1 MEVYRN
7 NNGQLL
13 KVTKAQNGRIVAKC
27 ENETKSFENEK
38 QFAVHLYNK
47 GFHLAMTD
55 RATLFARRFEEYDNL
70 SAFIDMIPNKE
81 LAFQKNGAIYTCWF
95 LAFKPNG
102 MVEAFKPNGMVEV
115 KANTDFSYT
124 NELGYKAVTL
134 NISDLIIIQGDI

>member
-27 ENETKSFENEK
+27 GNETKSFENEK
-38 QFAVHLYNK
+38 QFNVHLYNK

-55 RATLFARRFEEYDNL
+55 RATLFARRYEEAEDL
-70 SAFIDMIPNKE
+70 STFVDMIPNRE
-81 LAFQKNGAIYTCWF
+81 LAFQKDGAIYTCWF
-95 LAFKPNG
+95 LAFKPNL
-102 MVEAFKPNGMVEV
+102 MVEV

-124 NELGYKAVTL
+124 NELGYKAVTVI
-134 NISDLIIIQGDI
+134 ISDLIVIQGEIE

>member
-1 MEVYRN
+1 MEVYKN

-27 ENETKSFENEK
+27 GNETKSFENEK
-38 QFAVHLYNK
+38 QFAVHLYSK

-55 RATLFARRFEEYDNL
+55 RSRQFAYRYEEAEDFLKLTDLILDN
-70 SAFIDMIPNKE
+70 E
-81 LAFQKNGAIYTCWF
+81 LAFQKDGSIYTCWF
-95 LAFKPNG
+95 L
-102 MVEAFKPNGMVEV
+102 EFKPNGMVEV

-134 NISDLIIIQGDI
+134 NISDLIVIQGGIE

>member
-1 MEVYRN
+1 MEVYRSN
-7 NNGQLL
+7 SGQLL

-27 ENETKSFENEK
+27 GNETKSFENEK
-38 QFAVHLYNK
+38 QFNVHLYNK

-55 RATLFARRFEEYDNL
+55 RATLFARRYEEAEDL
-70 SAFIDMIPNKE
+70 STFIDMIPNKE

-95 LAFKPNG
+95 L
-102 MVEAFKPNGMVEV
+102 AFKPNGMVEV

-134 NISDLIIIQGDI
+134 NISDLIIIQGEIW

>member
-13 KVTKAQNGRIVAKC
+13 KVSKAQNGRIVAKC
-27 ENETKSFENEK
+27 GNETKSFENEK
-38 QFAVHLYNK
+38 QFNVHLYNK

-55 RATLFARRFEEYDNL
+55 RATLFARRYEEARDL
-70 SAFIDMIPNKE
+70 STFIDMISNRE

-95 LAFKPNG
+95 LEFKPNL
-102 MVEAFKPNGMVEV
+102 MVEV

-134 NISDLIIIQGDI
+134 NISDLIIIQGNI

>member
-27 ENETKSFENEK
+27 GNETKSFENEK
-38 QFAVHLYNK
+38 QFSVHLYNK

-55 RATLFARRFEEYDNL
+55 RATLFARRYEEAEDFLTLIDLILDN
-70 SAFIDMIPNKE
+70 E
-81 LAFQKNGAIYTCWF
+81 LAFQKDGAIYTCWF
-95 LAFKPNG
+95 LGFKSNG
-102 MVEAFKPNGMVEV
+102 VVEV

-124 NELGYKAVTL
+124 DELGYKAVTL
-134 NISDLIIIQGDI
+134 NISDLIVIQGGVK

>member
-27 ENETKSFENEK
+27 GNETKSFENEK
-38 QFAVHLYNK
+38 QFSVHLYNK

-55 RATLFARRFEEYDNL
+55 RATMFAYRYGDAKDL
-70 SAFIDMIPNKE
+70 STFIDMLPDRE
-81 LAFQKNGAIYTCWF
+81 LAFQKDGAIYTCWF

-102 MVEAFKPNGMVEV
+102 MVEV
-115 KANTDFSYT
+115 KSNTDFSYT

-134 NISDLIIIQGDI
+134 NLSDLIVIQGGIE

>member
-27 ENETKSFENEK
+27 GNETKSFENEK
-38 QFAVHLYNK
+38 QFNVHLYNK

-55 RATLFARRFEEYDNL
+55 RSRQFAYRYEEAGDFLKLTDLILDN
-70 SAFIDMIPNKE
+70 E
-81 LAFQKNGAIYTCWF
+81 LAFQKDGAIYTCWF
-95 LAFKPNG
+95 L
-102 MVEAFKPNGMVEV
+102 AFKPNGMVEV

-134 NISDLIIIQGDI
+134 NLSDLIVIQGGIE

>member
-27 ENETKSFENEK
+27 GNETKSFESEK
-38 QFAVHLYNK
+38 QFNVLLYNK

-70 SAFIDMIPNKE
+70 SAFIDMLPNKE
-81 LAFQKNGAIYTCWF
+81 LAFQKDGSIYTCWF
-95 LAFKPNG
+95 L
-102 MVEAFKPNGMVEV
+102 EFKPNGMVEV

-134 NISDLIIIQGDI
+134 NISDLIVIQGDI

>member
-1 MEVYRN
+1 MEVYKN

-27 ENETKSFENEK
+27 GNETKSFENEK

-55 RATLFARRFEEYDNL
+55 RATLFARRYEEAEDFLKLTDLILDN
-70 SAFIDMIPNKE
+70 E
-81 LAFQKNGAIYTCWF
+81 LAFQKDGSIYTCWF
-95 LAFKPNG
+95 L
-102 MVEAFKPNGMVEV
+102 EFKPNGMVEV

-124 NELGYKAVTL
+124 NGLGYKAVTL
-134 NISDLIIIQGDI
+134 NLSDLIVIQGGIE

>member
-13 KVTKAQNGRIVAKC
+13 KVTKAQNGRIIARC
-27 ENETKSFENEK
+27 GNETKSFENEK
-38 QFAVHLYNK
+38 QFNVHLYNK

-55 RATLFARRFEEYDNL
+55 RATLFARRYEEEAEDL
-70 SAFIDMIPNKE
+70 STFIDMLPNKE
-81 LAFQKNGAIYTCWF
+81 LAFQKDGSIYTCWF
-95 LAFKPNG
+95 L
-102 MVEAFKPNGMVEV
+102 AFKPNGMVEV

-134 NISDLIIIQGDI
+134 NLSDLIVIQGGIE

>member
-27 ENETKSFENEK
+27 GNETKSFENEK
-38 QFAVHLYNK
+38 QFSVHLYNK

-55 RATLFARRFEEYDNL
+55 RATLFGRRYEEAKDL
-70 SAFIDMIPNKE
+70 STFINTLPDRE
-81 LAFQKNGAIYTCWF
+81 LAFQKDGSIYTCWF
-95 LAFKPNG
+95 LEFKPD
-102 MVEAFKPNGMVEV
+102 GMVEV

-134 NISDLIIIQGDI
+134 NISDLIVIQGDI

>member
-27 ENETKSFENEK
+27 GNETKSFENEK

-55 RATLFARRFEEYDNL
+55 RATLFARRYEEAKDL
-70 SAFIDMIPNKE
+70 STFIDTLPDRE
-81 LAFQKNGAIYTCWF
+81 LAFQKDGSIYTCWF
-95 LAFKPNG
+95 L
-102 MVEAFKPNGMVEV
+102 EFKPNGMVEV

-134 NISDLIIIQGDI
+134 NISDLIVIQGGIE

>member
-1 MEVYRN
+1 MEIYRN

-13 KVTKAQNGRIVAKC
+13 KVSKAQSGRIVAKC
-27 ENETKSFENEK
+27 GNETKSFENEK
-38 QFAVHLYNK
+38 QFNVHLYNK

-55 RATLFARRFEEYDNL
+55 RATLFARRYEEARDL
-70 SAFIDMIPNKE
+70 STFIDMISNRE

-95 LAFKPNG
+95 LEFKPNL
-102 MVEAFKPNGMVEV
+102 MVEV

-134 NISDLIIIQGDI
+134 NISDLIIIQGNI

>member
-13 KVTKAQNGRIVAKC
+13 KVSRAQNGRIIARC
-27 ENETKSFENEK
+27 GNETKSFENEK
-38 QFAVHLYNK
+38 QFNVHLYNK

-55 RATLFARRFEEYDNL
+55 RATLFACRFEEYDNL

-95 LAFKPNG
+95 LAFKPD
-102 MVEAFKPNGMVEV
+102 GMVEV

-124 NELGYKAVTL
+124 NELGCKAVTL
-134 NISDLIIIQGDI
+134 NISDLIVILGDI

>member
-27 ENETKSFENEK
+27 GNETKSFENEK
-38 QFAVHLYNK
+38 QFNVHLYNK

-55 RATLFARRFEEYDNL
+55 RATLFARRYEEAKDL
-70 SAFIDMIPNKE
+70 STFIDTLPDRE
-81 LAFQKNGAIYTCWF
+81 LAFQKDGSIYTGWF
-95 LAFKPNG
+95 L
-102 MVEAFKPNGMVEV
+102 AFKPNGMVEV

-134 NISDLIIIQGDI
+134 NISDLIAIQGGIE

>member
-1 MEVYRN
+1 MEVYRSN
-7 NNGQLL
+7 SGQLL
-13 KVTKAQNGRIVAKC
+13 KVSKAQNGRIMTVCGK
-27 ENETKSFENEK
+27 ESKSFENEK
-38 QFAVHLYNK
+38 QFNVHLYNK

-102 MVEAFKPNGMVEV
+102 MVEV

-134 NISDLIIIQGDI
+134 NISDLIIILGDI

>member
-27 ENETKSFENEK
+27 GNETKSFENEK
-38 QFAVHLYNK
+38 QFNVHLYNK

-55 RATLFARRFEEYDNL
+55 RATLFARRYEEAEEFLKLTDLILDN
-70 SAFIDMIPNKE
+70 E
-81 LAFQKNGAIYTCWF
+81 LAFQKSGAIYTCWF
-95 LAFKPNG
+95 L
-102 MVEAFKPNGMVEV
+102 AFKPNGMVEV

-134 NISDLIIIQGDI
+134 NISDLIVIQGGIE

>member
-27 ENETKSFENEK
+27 GNETKSFENEK
-38 QFAVHLYNK
+38 QFNVHLYNK

-55 RATLFARRFEEYDNL
+55 RSRHFAYRYEEAGDFLKLTDLILDN
-70 SAFIDMIPNKE
+70 E
-81 LAFQKNGAIYTCWF
+81 LAFQKDGAIYTCWF
-95 LAFKPNG
+95 L
-102 MVEAFKPNGMVEV
+102 EFKPNGMVEV

-134 NISDLIIIQGDI
+134 NISDLIMIQGGIK

>member
-13 KVTKAQNGRIVAKC
+13 KVTKAQNGRIIARC
-27 ENETKSFENEK
+27 GNETKSFENEK
-38 QFAVHLYNK
+38 QFNVHLYNK

-55 RATLFARRFEEYDNL
+55 RATLFARRYEEAEGL
-70 SAFIDMIPNKE
+70 STFIDMIPNKE
-81 LAFQKNGAIYTCWF
+81 LAFQKDGEIYTCWF
-95 LAFKPNG
+95 L
-102 MVEAFKPNGMVEV
+102 AFKPNGMVEV

-134 NISDLIIIQGDI
+134 NISDLILIKGDI

>member
-13 KVTKAQNGRIVAKC
+13 KVSKAQNGRIIAKC
-27 ENETKSFENEK
+27 GNETKSFENEK
-38 QFAVHLYNK
+38 QFSVHLYNK

-55 RATLFARRFEEYDNL
+55 RATLFARRYEDARDF
-70 SAFIDMIPNKE
+70 SKFIGMLPNRE
-81 LAFQKNGAIYTCWF
+81 LAFQKDGSIYTCWF
-95 LAFKPNG
+95 L
-102 MVEAFKPNGMVEV
+102 EFKPNGMVEV

-134 NISDLIIIQGDI
+134 NISDLIVIQGGIK

>member
-13 KVTKAQNGRIVAKC
+13 KVTKGQNGRIIAKC
-27 ENETKSFENEK
+27 GNETKSFENEK
-38 QFAVHLYNK
+38 QFNVHLYNK

-55 RATLFARRFEEYDNL
+55 RATLFARRYEEAEEFLKLTDLILDN
-70 SAFIDMIPNKE
+70 E
-81 LAFQKNGAIYTCWF
+81 LAFQKDGSIYTCWF
-95 LAFKPNG
+95 L
-102 MVEAFKPNGMVEV
+102 AFKPNGMVEV

-134 NISDLIIIQGDI
+134 NISDLIVIQGGIE

>member
-1 MEVYRN
+1 MEVYKN

-27 ENETKSFENEK
+27 GNETKSFENEK
-38 QFAVHLYNK
+38 QFNVHLYNK

-55 RATLFARRFEEYDNL
+55 RATLFARRYEEAKDL
-70 SAFIDMIPNKE
+70 SRFIDMLPNRE
-81 LAFQKNGAIYTCWF
+81 LAFQKDGAIYTCWF
-95 LAFKPNG
+95 LEFKPNG
-102 MVEAFKPNGMVEV
+102 MIEV

-134 NISDLIIIQGDI
+134 NISDLIVIQGGIE

>member
-27 ENETKSFENEK
+27 GNETKSFEDEK
-38 QFAVHLYNK
+38 QFNVHLYNK

-55 RATLFARRFEEYDNL
+55 RATLFARRYEEAKDL
-70 SAFIDMIPNKE
+70 STFIDTLPNRE
-81 LAFQKNGAIYTCWF
+81 LAFQKDGAIYTCWF
-95 LAFKPNG
+95 L
-102 MVEAFKPNGMVEV
+102 EFKPNGMVEV
-115 KANTDFSYT
+115 KSNTDFSYT

-134 NISDLIIIQGDI
+134 NLSDLIVIQGDI

>member
-1 MEVYRN
+1 MEIYRN

-13 KVTKAQNGRIVAKC
+13 KVSKAQNGRIIARC

-38 QFAVHLYNK
+38 QFNVHLYNK

-55 RATLFARRFEEYDNL
+55 RATLFARRYEEAEDL
-70 SAFIDMIPNKE
+70 STFIDMIPNKE

-102 MVEAFKPNGMVEV
+102 MVEV

-124 NELGYKAVTL
+124 NESGYKAVTL
-134 NISDLIIIQGDI
+134 NISDLIIIQGGIE

>member
-1 MEVYRN
+1 MEVYKN

-38 QFAVHLYNK
+38 QFSVHLYNK

-55 RATLFARRFEEYDNL
+55 RATLFARRYEEAEDFLTLIDLILDN
-70 SAFIDMIPNKE
+70 E
-81 LAFQKNGAIYTCWF
+81 LAFQKDGAIYTCWF
-95 LAFKPNG
+95 LGFKSNG
-102 MVEAFKPNGMVEV
+102 VVEV

-134 NISDLIIIQGDI
+134 NISDLIIIQGEIE

>member
-27 ENETKSFENEK
+27 GNETKSFENEK
-38 QFAVHLYNK
+38 QFNVHLYNK

-55 RATLFARRFEEYDNL
+55 RATLFARRYEEAEDL
-70 SAFIDMIPNKE
+70 SRFIDMLLNRE
-81 LAFQKNGAIYTCWF
+81 LAFQKYGSIYTCWF

-102 MVEAFKPNGMVEV
+102 MVEV
-115 KANTDFSYT
+115 KSNTDFSYT

-134 NISDLIIIQGDI
+134 NISDLIVIQGGIE

>member
-13 KVTKAQNGRIVAKC
+13 KVSKAQNGRIIARC
-27 ENETKSFENEK
+27 GNETKSFENEK
-38 QFAVHLYNK
+38 QFNVHLYNK

-55 RATLFARRFEEYDNL
+55 RATLFARRYEEAEDL
-70 SAFIDMIPNKE
+70 STFIDMISNRE
-81 LAFQKNGAIYTCWF
+81 LAFQRDGAIYTCWF
-95 LAFKPNG
+95 L
-102 MVEAFKPNGMVEV
+102 AFKPNGMVEV

-134 NISDLIIIQGDI
+134 NISDLIVIQGGIE